1 MCKMGSSKQTL
12 FETRAHTHTYLI
24 EMHPGNVFVGA
35 RVRVHMVQISA
46 SFLASVD
53 ADPRIAVHHSVA
65 FASGKAEWADFGDDG
80 RRLCVADE
88 NGEWMAQS
96 AARVAAP
103 GCCERGCLARTA
115 KTMFHTCRH
124 GNPNMLF

>member
-1 MCKMGSSKQTL
+1 MRTH
-12 FETRAHTHTYLI
+12 RHTHTHLV
-24 EMHPGNVFVGA
+24 EMHPGKVFVGVL
-35 RVRVHMVQISA
+35 VRVHMVYFSV

-65 FASGKAEWADFGDDG
+65 FASGKAEWTDFGDDS

-103 GCCERGCLARTA
+103 GCCERGCLAKTA
-115 KTMFHTCRH
+115 KTCKHNVSHMQTWE
-124 GNPNMLF
+124 P

>member
-1 MCKMGSSKQTL
+1 M
-12 FETRAHTHTYLI
+12 
-24 EMHPGNVFVGA
+24 
-35 RVRVHMVQISA
+35 RVHMVYV

-65 FASGKAEWADFGDDG
+65 FASGKAEWTDFGDDG

-103 GCCERGCLARTA
+103 GCCELRAW
-115 KTMFHTCRH
+115 
-124 GNPNMLF
+124 MLGKNSKNNVSHMQTWEP